1 MTLQYIDEQL
11 KTQFKILSFDTISN
25 IENRKRVNF
34 KNTENELQDLYKEV
48 SNLIIQLFNQNNIL
62 IRLTFWNKQEY
73 NPKEYNS
80 NTIDILHK
88 KDSIILLL
96 KFNFFDDQ
104 LFNLIK
110 NHLNFELVIASSLNV
125 TSFMLNFNII
135 TLLNIDDDRGSKFI
149 IYSDWDN
156 KILKESRL

>member
-11 KTQFKILSFDTISN
+11 KTKFKILSFDTISN

-34 KNTENELQDLYKEV
+34 KNTENELQDLYEEV

-104 LFNLIK
+104 LFNIIK
-110 NHLNFELVIASSLNV
+110 RHLNFELAIAPSLNV
-125 TSFMLNFNII
+125 TCFMFNFNIR
-135 TLLNIDDDRGSKFI
+135 TLLNIYDDRGADFI
-149 IYSDWDN
+149 IYSD
-156 KILKESRL
+156 